1 MKYLLPVQ
9 LYDLMKKLKR
19 RLGRHTLLSRKLEE
33 LLRQLP
39 DFSFIQVGANDG
51 LTTDPYR
58 EFILETKGRGI
69 LVEPSPW
76 QMARLR
82 ANYKRRGNLSFEE
95 LAVSYEAS
103 SVTLH
108 VPVNPESSGVASL
121 IKDHARAH
129 SNGEL
134 VEVRVAGARLE
145 DILEKHDLESVDCLF
160 LDVEGLE
167 AEILTRMDHERV
179 GARLICFENAHLGER
194 AGEVARVLSQWGY
207 SLEAAGLDSIAWR
220 G

>member
-1 MKYLLPVQ
+1 M
-9 LYDLMKKLKR
+9 
-19 RLGRHTLLSRKLEE
+19 
-33 LLRQLP
+33 
-39 DFSFIQVGANDG
+39 
-51 LTTDPYR
+51 
-58 EFILETKGRGI
+58 
-69 LVEPSPW
+69 
-76 QMARLR
+76 
-82 ANYKRRGNLSFEE
+82 
-95 LAVSYEAS
+95 
-103 SVTLH
+103 
-108 VPVNPESSGVASL
+108 
-121 IKDHARAH
+121 
-129 SNGEL
+129 
-134 VEVRVAGARLE
+134 RVAGARLE